1 MNSPDGTRPGTMA
14 EALAG
19 SLAGSAREYRVAE
32 ARIGLGYTAVV
43 LEDGRT
49 GVAYTFRDG
58 LPDGCSVFRGLRPLA
73 GRSAVELL
81 ALLESNVALEAG
93 VGLACANALANC
105 GGHGQLEGDV
115 LEHLDLRREDRVGI
129 VGRFGPLIDALPA
142 RVRSLT
148 VYERVDRPTGM
159 LRPQEEALTDLPRC
173 DVALV
178 TATSIINR
186 TVDGLLDAASSC
198 REVALLGASTPLLP
212 QVFAGRVT
220 LLSGVVVDD
229 SRGVLQ
235 VVSEG
240 GGMRQF
246 GPYVRKV
253 AVRAAAPRAGSER
266 LTRREH
272 GDQPQHVR

>member
-1 MNSPDGTRPGTMA
+1 
-14 EALAG
+14 
-19 SLAGSAREYRVAE
+19 
-32 ARIGLGYTAVV
+32 
-43 LEDGRT
+43 
-49 GVAYTFRDG
+49 VAYTFRDG
-58 LPDGCSVFRGLRPLA
+58 LPDGCSVFRGLHPLA
-73 GRSAVELL
+73 GRSAVEVL

-105 GGHGQLEGDV
+105 GGPGQLEGDV
-115 LEHLDLRREDRVGI
+115 LERLDLRRDDRVGM
-129 VGRFGPLIDALPA
+129 VGHFGPLIEALPA

-148 VYERVDRPTGM
+148 VYERVDRLTGT
-159 LRPQEEALTDLPRC
+159 LRPQEEALTDLSRC

-246 GPYVRKV
+246 GPHVRKV
-253 AVRAAAPRAGSER
+253 TVRVAAPRVGSVKW
-266 LTRREH
+266 TTDEH
-272 GDQPQHVR
+272 GEQLSHVR

>member
-19 SLAGSAREYRVAE
+19 SLAGSAREFRVAE
-32 ARIGLGYTAVV
+32 ARIGPGYTAVV

-81 ALLESNVALEAG
+81 ALLESNVAL
-93 VGLACANALANC
+93 
-105 GGHGQLEGDV
+105 
-115 LEHLDLRREDRVGI
+115 
-129 VGRFGPLIDALPA
+129 
-142 RVRSLT
+142 
-148 VYERVDRPTGM
+148 
-159 LRPQEEALTDLPRC
+159 
-173 DVALV
+173 V
-178 TATSIINR
+178 TSASIINR

-253 AVRAAAPRAGSER
+253 AVRAAATRVGSER
-266 LTRREH
+266 STTDGPGEQLK
-272 GDQPQHVR
+272 HVR